1 MPYCSRCGVEVA
13 DGTASC
19 PLCST
24 PIQNLDTTLRREE
37 PAAYPQHIIDP
48 EDAYR
53 LSKAERRHIGVELLS
68 LAAFLASA
76 ALILVDKLSHVSLGW
91 SRYAVASVIFGWL
104 ISIGPVVLYHQAK
117 AAMALE
123 GAAVV
128 AFLLVMDWFDGSLT
142 WSVSLG
148 VPIALASIAAI
159 VGTAM
164 VIAKRAIKGL
174 NVLGI
179 GALGLAA
186 YLVGL
191 EAIIRLALGASARPY
206 WSIVASLALVPVAVF
221 LFFLHGRV
229 LRGANLRKIFRL

>member
-1 MPYCSRCGVEVA
+1 MPYCSRCGVEVV
-13 DGTASC
+13 DGSESC

-37 PAAYPQHIIDP
+37 QAAYPQHIIDP
-48 EDAYR
+48 EDAYN
-53 LSKAERRHIGVELLS
+53 LSKAERRRIGVELLS

-104 ISIGPVVLYHQAK
+104 IAIAPVILYHQAK
-117 AAMALE
+117 AAIALDSV
-123 GAAVV
+123 AIV

-142 WSVSLG
+142 WSIAIG
-148 VPIALASIAAI
+148 VPIALASISAI
-159 VGTAM
+159 AGTAM

-179 GALGLAA
+179 GALGLAV
-186 YLVGL
+186 YLIAL
-191 EAIIRLALGASARPY
+191 EAIIRLALGGSAKPY
-206 WSIVASLALVPVAVF
+206 WSIVASLALVPVAVL